1 MPPSVPLRT
10 SPTREQARE
19 TRESQEKK
27 RERQR
32 STTASSR
39 TNVASTTAEEQ
50 DTSAI
55 AFNSNNISSI
65 LPGNQLGMYG
75 AASGMY
81 GGMNSMMF
89 GGGGGGMMGSPY
101 YGGMMGGP
109 LSGLNQ
115 MLFSVQSVIFSLGQA
130 VQVCHTSLL
139 LRLLYIP
146 TLTIFLGLVSSDCR
160 NEYTGP
166 SSTVGYCHIHV

>member
-1 MPPSVPLRT
+1 
-10 SPTREQARE
+10 
-19 TRESQEKK
+19 
-27 RERQR
+27 
-32 STTASSR
+32 
-39 TNVASTTAEEQ
+39 
-50 DTSAI
+50 
-55 AFNSNNISSI
+55 
-65 LPGNQLGMYG
+65 MYG

-89 GGGGGGMMGSPY
+89 GGVGGGGMMGSPY

>member
-19 TRESQEKK
+19 TTESQEKK
-27 RERQR
+27 RRQDIGI
-32 STTASSR
+32 STTANR
-39 TNVASTTAEEQ
+39 TNEANTAAEEQ
-50 DTSAI
+50 DTSAT
-55 AFNSNNISSI
+55 AFNPNTQFAS

-75 AASGMY
+75 ATSGMY
-81 GGMNSMMF
+81 GGGMNSMMF
-89 GGGGGGMMGSPY
+89 GGGGGMMGSPY
-101 YGGMMGGP
+101 YGGGMMGGP

-139 LRLLYIP
+139 LRLLYI
-146 TLTIFLGLVSSDCR
+146 SDSHNLCCLFIR
-160 NEYTGP
+160 LSE
-166 SSTVGYCHIHV
+166 